1 MHILTIYQN
10 LRDTAAV
17 NIELYSAVVQ
27 CSAGLKAS
35 EDMFF
40 LLLRLRKRQEMK
52 FSHTE

>member
-17 NIELYSAVVQ
+17 NIELYSAVQ